1 MSSLADLLKTPAKRK
16 AVIDDCARLVDDEVS
31 AKSGLSG
38 LAIKGGYAVVKAI
51 KPGIVRDACDHL
63 IDEFVEKLAPYWT
76 EFQEHGAGKSFGAFL
91 EPKKTQVANALLE
104 VTDGKARNAK
114 NATIKKAYDKLR
126 PTGVK
131 NVEQAVPGIAA
142 VIQKHA

>member
-1 MSSLADLLKTPAKRK
+1 MSSLADLLKSPAKRK
-16 AVIDDCARLVDDEVS
+16 AVIDDCTRLVDDEVS

-51 KPGIVRDACDHL
+51 KPGIVRDAVDHL

-76 EFQEHGAGKSFGAFL
+76 DFQGSGGGKTFGAFL
-91 EPKKTQVANALLE
+91 DPKKTEVANALLE

-114 NATIKKAYDKLR
+114 NGTIKKAYDKLR

-131 NVEQAVPGIAA
+131 NVEQAVPGIAEI
-142 VIQKHA
+142 IQKHA